1 MKTSPINTRKARLHY
16 PNGEVEHFKSQT
28 FAFAV
33 WLALP
38 KDMRV
43 AFRGANDKRPVFGW
57 DYANKP

>member
-38 KDMRV
+38 RGMRIT
-43 AFRGANDKRPVFGW
+43 FRGANDKRPVYAW